1 MAIFEEQQK
10 KREHETNLREQTN
23 LNKQFVD
30 QNLKINRKFEKEK
43 ILLPKK
49 KESEK
54 IQLGALQ
61 RQINERNKS
70 SPHQKSG
77 NSKRNSSSSKT
88 KLSTTPTRSPSRK
101 RTSTSTP
108 RFSGRTRK

>member
-1 MAIFEEQQK
+1 MSLIRYYDEKEEEFKMAIFEEQQK
-10 KREHETNLREQTN
+10 KKDHEINLREQTN

-30 QNLKINRKFEKEK
+30 QNLKINRKFEKET

-61 RQINERNKS
+61 RQINDRNKS
-70 SPHQKSG
+70 KINKKSD
-77 NSKRNSSSSKT
+77 NLKKN
-88 KLSTTPTRSPSRK
+88 
-101 RTSTSTP
+101 
-108 RFSGRTRK
+108 